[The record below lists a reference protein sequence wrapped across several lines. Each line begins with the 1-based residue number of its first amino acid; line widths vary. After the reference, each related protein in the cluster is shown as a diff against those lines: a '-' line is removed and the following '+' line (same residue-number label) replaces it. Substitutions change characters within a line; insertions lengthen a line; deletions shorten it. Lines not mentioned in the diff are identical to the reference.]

1 LRRRYFWWIWGSAGK
16 SDTRCK
22 EVDG

>member
-1 LRRRYFWWIWGSAGK
+1 MMLGIH

-22 EVDG
+22 EEE